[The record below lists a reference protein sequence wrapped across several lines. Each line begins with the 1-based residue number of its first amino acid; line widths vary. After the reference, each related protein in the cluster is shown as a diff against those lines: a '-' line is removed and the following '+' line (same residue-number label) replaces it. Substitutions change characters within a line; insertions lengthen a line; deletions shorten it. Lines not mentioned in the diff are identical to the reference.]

1 MESGM
6 AKIHEVAKAAG
17 VSISTVSY
25 ALSGKRTISAETRQR
40 IERAVRELDYRPNA
54 GARMLA
60 GRRTNIFALTEPFR
74 ADTYAPA
81 HMAFVLATS
90 IAARRYD
97 YDVLLLTEEEAS
109 AGMRRVATSGLADA
123 VLVLDVAPD
132 DERAGLAR
140 QLDIPSVFVGVPNDP
155 DGLVCVDLD
164 FEAAADLAVDRLA
177 DAGHHSIGLLGHP
190 PSAYL
195 RSNFP
200 PRVRAG
206 FERRASER
214 GLDAVV
220 ELPEFSEGRGVAVRT
235 AVGALLDRGVT
246 GLVLHCDDAAHLA
259 ALDEL
264 AARGLGVPADVA
276 VVSVGSTFD
285 TGSMHPPLDVVPLV
299 PQASCD
305 RAVELAM
312 QSLSDAAPAPG
323 VYLITPEYRDH
334 GSVAP
339 PGGPR

>member
-1 MESGM
+1 M
-6 AKIHEVAKAAG
+6 AKIHEVAEAAG

-40 IERAVRELDYRPNA
+40 IERAVRELDYHPNA

-60 GRRTNIFALTEPFR
+60 GRRTNILALTEPFR

-81 HMAFVLATS
+81 HMAFVLAAS

-97 YDVLLLTEEEAS
+97 YDVLLLTEEQAS
-109 AGMRRVATSGLADA
+109 AGLRRVATSGLADA

-132 DERAGLAR
+132 DERVALAR
-140 QLDIPSVFVGVPNDP
+140 QLEIPSIFVGVPADHE
-155 DGLVCVDLD
+155 GLVCVDLD
-164 FEAAADLAVDRLA
+164 FEAAAARAVDRLA
-177 DAGHHSIGLLGHP
+177 DAGHRSIGLLGHP
-190 PSAYL
+190 ASAYL

-206 FERRASER
+206 FERRARER
-214 GLDAVV
+214 GLLPAV
-220 ELPEFSEGRGVAVRT
+220 ELPGAGGNRAVAVR
-235 AVGALLDRGVT
+235 AALAALLDRGVT
-246 GLVLHCDDAAHLA
+246 GLVLHCDDAAHYA

-264 AARGLGVPADVA
+264 AVRGLDVPADIA

-285 TGSMHPPLDVVPLV
+285 TTGMHPPLDVVPLV

-305 RAVELAM
+305 LAVDLLM
-312 QSLSDAAPAPG
+312 RMLSDDAPPPG
-323 VYLITPEYRDH
+323 VRLVAPEYRDH
-334 GSVAP
+334 GSVTP

>member
-1 MESGM
+1 M
-6 AKIHEVAKAAG
+6 ANIHEVAKAAG

-25 ALSGKRTISAETRQR
+25 ALSGKRTISADTRQR
-40 IERAVRELDYRPNA
+40 IERAVRELDYQPNA

-81 HMAFVLATS
+81 HMAFVLAAS

-132 DERAGLAR
+132 DERVGLAR
-140 QLDIPSVFVGVPNDP
+140 QLGIPSIFVGVPNDH

-164 FEAAADLAVDRLA
+164 FEAAAGLAVNRLA
-177 DAGHHSIGLLGHP
+177 DAGHQSIGLLGHP
-190 PSAYL
+190 ASAYL

-206 FERRASER
+206 FERRARER
-214 GLDAVV
+214 GLRSAV
-220 ELPEFSEGRGVAVRT
+220 ELPDVGGARGAAVR
-235 AVGALLDRGVT
+235 AALGALLDRGVT
-246 GLVLHCDDAAHLA
+246 GVVLHCDDTAHHA
-259 ALDEL
+259 VLDEL
-264 AARGLGVPADVA
+264 ADRGLSVPDDVA

-285 TGSMHPPLDVVPLV
+285 TTAMHPPLDVVPLV

-305 RAVELAM
+305 LAVDLAM
-312 QSLSDAAPAPG
+312 QSLSDDAPAPG

>member
-1 MESGM
+1 MESDM
-6 AKIHEVAKAAG
+6 AKIHEVAEAAG

-25 ALSGKRTISAETRQR
+25 ALSGKRTISAETRRR
-40 IERAVRELDYRPNA
+40 IEQAVRELDYRPNA

-97 YDVLLLTEEEAS
+97 YDVLLLTEEQAS
-109 AGMRRVATSGLADA
+109 AGMRRVARSGLADA

-132 DERAGLAR
+132 DERVELAR
-140 QLDIPSVFVGVPNDP
+140 HLDIPSVFVGVPNDH

-164 FEAAADLAVDRLA
+164 FEAAAGLAVDRLA
-177 DAGHHSIGLLGHP
+177 DAGHRTIGLLGHP
-190 PSAYL
+190 AAAYH

-206 FERRASER
+206 FERRARER
-214 GLDAVV
+214 GLADTV
-220 ELPEFSEGRGVAVRT
+220 ELPEFGGARRVAVR
-235 AVGALLDRGVT
+235 AALGVLLDRGVT
-246 GLVLHCDDAAHLA
+246 GIVLHCDEEAHVA

-264 AARGLGVPADVA
+264 AARGLRVPDDVS

-285 TGSMHPPLDVVPLV
+285 TTSMQPPLDVLPLV

-305 RAVELAM
+305 LAVDLAM
-312 QSLSDAAPAPG
+312 QLLSDAAPPPG
-323 VYLITPEYRDH
+323 VRLVAPVYHDH

-339 PGGPR
+339 PGRR

>member
-1 MESGM
+1 M

-74 ADTYAPA
+74 FDTYAPA

-109 AGMRRVATSGLADA
+109 AGMRRVATSGLCDA
-123 VLVLDVAPD
+123 ILVLDVAPE
-132 DERAGLAR
+132 DERVDLAR
-140 QLDIPSVFVGVPNDP
+140 QLGIPSVFVGVPNDD
-155 DGLVCVDLD
+155 DGLICVDLD
-164 FEAAADLAVDRLA
+164 FEAAAGLAVDRLA
-177 DAGHHSIGLLGHP
+177 DAGHRSIGLVGHP
-190 PSAYL
+190 PSSYL

-206 FERRASER
+206 FERRARER
-214 GLDAVV
+214 GLDPAV
-220 ELPEFSEGRGVAVRT
+220 ELPEPGAGRGISVRA

-246 GLVLHCDDAAHLA
+246 GLVLHCDDAAHQA
-259 ALDEL
+259 VLDEI
-264 AARGLGVPADVA
+264 AARDLAIPADVA
-276 VVSVGSTFD
+276 VISVGSTFD
-285 TGSMHPPLDVVPLV
+285 TTAMHPPLDVVPLV

-305 RAVELAM
+305 RAVDLAM
-312 QSLSDAAPAPG
+312 QLLSEVAPSPG
-323 VYLITPEYRDH
+323 VYLIAPEYRAH

-339 PGGPR
+339 PGTPG

>member
-1 MESGM
+1 MESDM

-25 ALSGKRTISAETRQR
+25 ALSGKRTISADTRQR

-109 AGMRRVATSGLADA
+109 AGMRRVASSGLADA

-132 DERAGLAR
+132 DERADLAR
-140 QLDIPSVFVGVPNDP
+140 QLDIPSVFVGVPNDN

-164 FEAAADLAVDRLA
+164 FEAAAGLAVDRLA
-177 DAGHHSIGLLGHP
+177 DAGHRAIGLLGHP
-190 PSAYL
+190 ASAYH
-195 RSNFP
+195 RSNFA

-206 FERRASER
+206 FERRARER
-214 GLDAVV
+214 GLVDTV
-220 ELPEFSEGRGVAVRT
+220 ELPEIGGARGAAVR
-235 AVGALLDRGVT
+235 AALGALLDRGVT
-246 GLVLHCDDAAHLA
+246 GIVLHCDDAAHLA

-264 AARGLGVPADVA
+264 AARGLRVPADVS

-285 TGSMHPPLDVVPLV
+285 TAAMQPPLDVIPLV

-305 RAVELAM
+305 LAVDLAM
-312 QSLSDAAPAPG
+312 QLLSDAAPAPG
-323 VYLITPEYRDH
+323 VRLIAPEYRDR
-334 GSVAP
+334 GSIGAP
-339 PGGPR
+339 GLR

>member
-1 MESGM
+1 MESDM

-25 ALSGKRTISAETRQR
+25 ALSGKRTISADTRPR
-40 IERAVRELDYRPNA
+40 IERAVRELDYHPNA

-90 IAARRYD
+90 IAARRYS

-109 AGMRRVATSGLADA
+109 AGLRRVATSGLADA

-132 DERAGLAR
+132 DDRVGLAR
-140 QLDIPSVFVGVPNDP
+140 QLGIPSVFVGIPNDH

-164 FEAAADLAVDRLA
+164 FEAAAGLAVDRLA
-177 DAGHHSIGLLGHP
+177 DAGHRSIGLLGHP
-190 PSAYL
+190 ASAYL

-206 FERRASER
+206 FERRAREHR
-214 GLDAVV
+214 LDHAV
-220 ELPEFSEGRGVAVRT
+220 ELPELGGARGAGVR
-235 AVGALLDRGVT
+235 AALGALLDRGVT
-246 GLVLHCDDAAHLA
+246 GVVLHCDDAAHNA
-259 ALDEL
+259 VLDEL
-264 AARGLGVPADVA
+264 AARGLRVPADVA

-285 TGSMHPPLDVVPLV
+285 TSAMQPPLDVVPLV

-305 RAVELAM
+305 LAVDLAM
-312 QSLSDAAPAPG
+312 QSLSDDTPAAG
-323 VYLITPEYRDH
+323 VYLIPPEYRDH

-339 PGGPR
+339 PGGQR